1 MHWNTIIINIEHKFY
16 FVKGQPNQILHNFRE
31 LMNAFEDPAYID
43 YEEYIESDDL
53 YDTTLDYSIF
63 DGLEVEEACP
73 VELNRVSAPTPGC
86 ISIVTLFVCL
96 CLALFLLRTASQLP
110 SLSAA
115 ADEVH
120 AVQTAAS
127 QQVEGATAQGAN
139 YSECQVSSLFPEK
152 VTRWCG
158 LITFYAQKH
167 GLNPDLVA
175 ALIWLESG
183 GDEKAYSRS
192 GAVGLMQVMPRDGLA
207 ASFMCINGPCFSDR
221 PSSEEL
227 MNPEFN
233 IAYGTRMLASL
244 LKRQDRKSVV

>member
-1 MHWNTIIINIEHKFY
+1 
-16 FVKGQPNQILHNFRE
+16 
-31 LMNAFEDPAYID
+31 MNAFEDPTY
-43 YEEYIESDDL
+43 YEYVEDDDL
-53 YDTTLDYSIF
+53 YDPALDYPLA
-63 DGLEVEEACP
+63 DGLEVEEA
-73 VELNRVSAPTPGC
+73 RVILANSAPTPSPGC
-86 ISIVTLFVCL
+86 IAIVTLFVCL
-96 CLALFLLRTASQLP
+96 CLALFLLRAAAQLP

-127 QQVEGATAQGAN
+127 QQAEGLPVQSAN
-139 YSECQVSSLFPEK
+139 NLECQVSSLFPEK

-183 GDEKAYSRS
+183 GDENAYSRS

-244 LKRQDRKSVV
+244 LKRHGNLREALKSYGPMNSGYTYADKVLGLFERYRAQQ

>member
-1 MHWNTIIINIEHKFY
+1 
-16 FVKGQPNQILHNFRE
+16 
-31 LMNAFEDPAYID
+31 MNAFEHPTYFEYVEEDDLFDPA
-43 YEEYIESDDL
+43 
-53 YDTTLDYSIF
+53 LDYLVNNGLGIQEEIF
-63 DGLEVEEACP
+63 IPSNSA
-73 VELNRVSAPTPGC
+73 SAPSPGC
-86 ISIVTLFVCL
+86 IAIVTLIVCL
-96 CLALFLLRTASQLP
+96 CLALFLLHAAARLP

-120 AVQTAAS
+120 AVQTVVS
-127 QQVEGATAQGAN
+127 QQAEGVSAQGGN
-139 YSECQVSSLFPEK
+139 NSECQVSSLFPEK

-158 LITFYAQKH
+158 FITFYAQKH

-183 GDEKAYSRS
+183 GDENAYSRS

-207 ASFMCINGPCFSDR
+207 ASFMCVNGPCFSDR

-244 LKRQDRKSVV
+244 LKRHGNLREALKSYGPMNSGYTYADKVLGVFERYRTQQ